1 MENIYGKIK
10 NWALPLL
17 GTLLLVLDLG
27 FNEINPLLV
36 EFGLNPRWIGII
48 KVAFGAYGI
57 YKIKKSLP
65 TQNVEK
71 LKEIVIEK
79 EYEELQ

>member
-17 GTLLLVLDLG
+17 GALLLILDLG

-36 EFGLNPRWIGII
+36 EFGLSQRWIGII
-48 KVAFGAYGI
+48 KVAFGVYGI